1 MIIVSLVTCEEE
13 FSAVGLYNSLVHRG
27 ISVTLPLS
35 CDHWRPR
42 GVGVS
47 VGPIVYRPAP
57 HQLRSPAEVLQFP
70 RDLFGRLN
78 EVACFPQNQA
88 H

>member
-1 MIIVSLVTCEEE
+1 MIAVNLVTCEEE
-13 FSAVGLYNSLVHRG
+13 FSAVGLCNSPMNRG

-47 VGPIVYRPAP
+47 VGPIDYRPAP
-57 HQLRSPAEVLQFP
+57 RQLRSPAEVLHFP
-70 RDLFGRLN
+70 RDPFGRLN
-78 EVACFPQNQA
+78 GAACFPQNQA